1 VGLSRVVPFAAV
13 LVTVLAVVACTPAP
27 APPPA
32 GSRAPSSAEPT
43 PTTSTAPPASS
54 KPAPVTPTPRSA
66 PRPWVVGARPLPLRP
81 DGYGQVLP
89 TPRPLVNRR
98 LPTVDRLP
106 PPRGDRYESTTG
118 AVPAAVLARST
129 WHRDCPVAAG
139 ELRYLT
145 MSFRGFDGRAH
156 TGEMIVHRSA
166 AAGVTRVFRALYAAR
181 FPIEE
186 MRVVARAE
194 LDAPPTGD
202 GDNTT
207 AFVCRAATGL
217 RRWSAHAYGLA
228 VDVNPFHNPYVR
240 GDLVLPELASSYV
253 DRDWRRPGMIAPGDA
268 VVRAFAA
275 IGWSWGGDWSD
286 PVDLQHFSATGN

>member
-1 VGLSRVVPFAAV
+1 VV
-13 LVTVLAVVACTPAP
+13 VLAVVACTPVPAP
-27 APPPA
+27 SAPPPA
-32 GSRAPSSAEPT
+32 
-43 PTTSTAPPASS
+43 TST
-54 KPAPVTPTPRSA
+54 VTPTPRTA
-66 PRPWVVGARPLPLRP
+66 TPPWVVGAQPLPLRP
-81 DGYGQVLP
+81 DGYGQVRP

-98 LPTVDRLP
+98 LPATDLLP
-106 PPRGDRYESTTG
+106 PPRGDRYESTIG
-118 AVPAAVLARST
+118 DVPAAVLARST
-129 WHRDCPVAAG
+129 WHRGCPVAAG

-156 TGEMIVHRSA
+156 TGEMLVNRSA
-166 AAGVTRVFRALYAAR
+166 AAGVTRAFRALYEAR

-217 RRWSAHAYGLA
+217 RRWSAHALGLA
-228 VDVNPFHNPYVR
+228 VDVNPFHNPYTR

-253 DRDWRRPGMIAPGDA
+253 DRSWQRPGMIAPGDA

-275 IGWSWGGDWSD
+275 IGWSWGGDWSE
-286 PVDLQHFSATGN
+286 PVDLQHFSATGT

>member
-1 VGLSRVVPFAAV
+1 MSLDRVKSAVGHAGGVGLWRLVPFVSVVGAA
-13 LVTVLAVVACTPAP
+13 LVVACTPAP
-27 APPPA
+27 SSAPSP
-32 GSRAPSSAEPT
+32 APSSARSST
-43 PTTSTAPPASS
+43 PAT
-54 KPAPVTPTPRSA
+54 PAPRKAA
-66 PRPWVVGARPLPLRP
+66 PSWVVGARPLPLRP

-98 LPTVDRLP
+98 LPTLDRLP
-106 PPRGDRYESTTG
+106 PPRGDRFAATVEP
-118 AVPAAVLARST
+118 VPAAVLARST
-129 WHRDCPVAAG
+129 WRAGCPVPVR

-156 TGEMIVHRSA
+156 TGEMIVNRSVA
-166 AAGVTRVFRALYAAR
+166 DAVTRVFRSLYRAR
-181 FPIEE
+181 FPLEE

-194 LDAPPTGD
+194 LTAPPTGD

-207 AFVCRAATGL
+207 AFVCRPATGQ

-228 VDVNPFHNPYVR
+228 IDINPFQNPYTR

-253 DRDWRRPGMIAPGDA
+253 DRAHVRPGMVAPGDA
-268 VVRAFAA
+268 VVRAFTA
-275 IGWSWGGDWSD
+275 IGWAWGGEWSD